1 MYHGYTTQLLDGVQG
16 TAGANKKAQE
26 KKEQHAHAVGDY
38 DLILCKK
45 QYIAGGRGGGR
56 NVVGG
61 GGGRERGEGKEKTH
75 LTT

>member
-1 MYHGYTTQLLDGVQG
+1 MYHEYTTQLLDGVQG

-26 KKEQHAHAVGDY
+26 KMEQHAQAVGDY

-45 QYIAGGRGGGR
+45 QYL
-56 NVVGG
+56 GG
-61 GGGRERGEGKEKTH
+61 GGGGGGSGERARKKTH